1 MAVRSTGPLLSRL
14 RDLMKLKYLGEPI
27 QGYIVLSEDAH
38 QVNFYFCTS
47 TYDIILNVFFFFQNE
62 YISACDGRRAFITG
76 FTGSAGVALITQNE
90 ALLWTDGRYFVQAQ
104 QQLDDN
110 WTLMKMGLYI
120 IIVMFKKTNN
130 KMCSYNLIMIQF

>member
-1 MAVRSTGPLLSRL
+1 MILPVMLL
-14 RDLMKLKYLGEPI
+14 
-27 QGYIVLSEDAH
+27 
-38 QVNFYFCTS
+38 N
-47 TYDIILNVFFFFQNE
+47 NFFQNE

-110 WTLMKMGLYI
+110 WTLMKMGLCVLNTYI
-120 IIVMFKKTNN
+120 FKKLML
-130 KMCSYNLIMIQF
+130 KYSHIIQS

>member
-38 QVNFYFCTS
+38 QVNLYFCTS
-47 TYDIILNVFFFFQNE
+47 TCDIINFVFQNE

-110 WTLMKMGLYI
+110 WTLMKMGLCI
-120 IIVMFKKTNN
+120 IIAIFLTN
-130 KMCSYNLIMIQF
+130 K